1 MNPRVRERKTLKNCD
16 LREGL
21 RAEHCILMR
30 DSDSYSSHV
39 IIYIRKPVSGNVKL
53 SFKSSANLHHEI
65 IRLYRKLFSSST
77 VINNAFSYPVAF
89 RYMLDISKCLYLSIL
104 SDVLNYEKC

>member
-21 RAEHCILMR
+21 RAEHCIFMR
-30 DSDSYSSHV
+30 DSDSYWSHV
-39 IIYIRKPVSGNVKL
+39 IIRKPVSGNVKL

-65 IRLYRKLFSSST
+65 IQLYRKLFSSSMT
-77 VINNAFSYPVAF
+77 FQQ
-89 RYMLDISKCLYLSIL
+89 
-104 SDVLNYEKC
+104 